1 MSKFYI
7 LANLKMNKSFD
18 QSVKYLESLSKKVT
32 NYDDEIILFPSNI
45 SLEYFS
51 RNIGKFKLGIQ
62 DLDYRNEGQEQVQLL
77 LLKLRIYVI
86 ILW

>member
-45 SLEYFS
+45 L
-51 RNIGKFKLGIQ
+51 
-62 DLDYRNEGQEQVQLL
+62 
-77 LLKLRIYVI
+77 
-86 ILW
+86 

>member
-18 QSVKYLESLSKKVT
+18 QSVIYLESLSKKVT
-32 NYDDEIILFPSNI
+32 NYNDEIILFPSNI

-51 RNIGKFKLGIQ
+51 RLHS
-62 DLDYRNEGQEQVQLL
+62 
-77 LLKLRIYVI
+77 
-86 ILW
+86 

>member
-51 RNIGKFKLGIQ
+51 RYNFIIFKKMLPSF
-62 DLDYRNEGQEQVQLL
+62 
-77 LLKLRIYVI
+77 
-86 ILW
+86 

>member
-18 QSVKYLESLSKKVT
+18 QSVRYLESLSNKVT
-32 NYDDEIILFPSNI
+32 NYNDEIILFPSNI

-62 DLDYRNEGQEQVQLL
+62 DLDHRN
-77 LLKLRIYVI
+77 
-86 ILW
+86 

>member
-18 QSVKYLESLSKKVT
+18 QSVIYLESLSKKVT

-45 SLEYFS
+45 SCRKQSSAETRYCQRTTAHRTMLCMAGS
-51 RNIGKFKLGIQ
+51 HISCQ
-62 DLDYRNEGQEQVQLL
+62 A
-77 LLKLRIYVI
+77 
-86 ILW
+86 